1 MENQNEQLSDKTLE
15 TKAIE
20 FRDSRP
26 STLQLSKG
34 GQMRSQF
41 KLAAAALCG
50 ASALVF
56 SSASFAQN
64 LVVNPGFETPPGVP
78 GAQDQLA
85 VPWNFTA
92 LGDGTTQ
99 RAQFYNNT
107 AGALPTSSGGSWS
120 LWLKDFDTLGTGA
133 EQTVAGIV
141 AGHTYTFSAYW
152 LFQAGVPTVT
162 GLVNSE
168 TLQFENAAGTA
179 VGAADTLSINTTNVT
194 TSGNPTPA
202 IWTLYTAPNATAPA
216 GATQALISFIE
227 TSTAASSVNPQS
239 SFVDDVNLSTVV
251 PEPASLGS
259 LALGGL
265 ALLARR
271 RRARIA
277 V

>member
-1 MENQNEQLSDKTLE
+1 MENQKEQLSDKTLE

-20 FRDSRP
+20 FRNSRP

-64 LVVNPGFETPPGVP
+64 LVVNPGFETPPGTP

-141 AGHTYTFSAYW
+141 PGTTYTFSAYW

-162 GLVNSE
+162 GLVNAMS
-168 TLQFENAAGTA
+168 LQFENAGGTA
-179 VGAADTLSINTTNVT
+179 IGAADTLSINTATVT

-202 IWTLYTAPNATAPA
+202 NWILYSENGTAPA
-216 GATQALISFIE
+216 GATQALISFYQS
-227 TSTAASSVNPQS
+227 STAASSINPQS
-239 SFVDDVNLSTVV
+239 SFVDDVNLSAVV
-251 PEPASLGS
+251 PEPASLS
-259 LALGGL
+259 LVGLGGM